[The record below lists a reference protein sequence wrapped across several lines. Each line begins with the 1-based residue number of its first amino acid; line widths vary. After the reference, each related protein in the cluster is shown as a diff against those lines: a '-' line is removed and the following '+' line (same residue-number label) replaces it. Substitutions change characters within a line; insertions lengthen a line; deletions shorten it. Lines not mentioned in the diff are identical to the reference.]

1 MHRGESARVQRGFAL
16 IALLALAAL
25 ISAFLI
31 ASALNLTSAGNT
43 NEREQRSMN
52 ALRQAKAALIAY
64 AANEQWQKYKLEPN
78 TVQPGALPCPDIVHT
93 GAESEEGD
101 SDCVTPLTS
110 SLIGRLPYKTL
121 GINDLRDASGE
132 QLWYALSANFRKAS
146 GITVINSDT
155 QPCDTPA
162 CNPGES
168 HLTVTGIAPAS
179 NVVAVLFAPGEAI
192 LGQTRSSN
200 PTDPA
205 HNNPANYLENFSLNV
220 DGIHFT
226 FTTAQPSDTFNDRV
240 LVITQAELM
249 AAVEPVVAARIERD
263 VKPLLLTEY
272 FSKWG
277 VYPFAVPFAA
287 PLPAQSAYLGA
298 SSQASG
304 LLPVTNT
311 ATFTW
316 QNPTVTQI
324 PPGDGTPV
332 VTSAPCSISSLTVT
346 CTVNYQTGGGDRPDI
361 KLEVFLTN
369 TGLAFADKPS
379 PVPAAENL
387 AMLDGNGDTASDQGS
402 PYGPWSKLGS
412 PPRVPTMTFVPQ
424 GSGAVLTY
432 TGRLQN
438 AADMHHQAKITVPLP
453 APGYLPRLTNPS
465 STNPNIAW
473 FLSNQWYRQTFF
485 AVSPDYLPGGGANC
499 VSNPPCLTVKNLSAP
514 LTNGQAILI
523 LAGRS
528 LNGTAR
534 PSANPKDYLEG
545 ENCNL
550 TVGKDL
556 DVGPSTCTFWT
567 TSSPKPNDNVYEH
580 RAGVPTTINDRVV
593 VVSP

>member
-1 MHRGESARVQRGFAL
+1 MRRGGSARVQRGFAL

-25 ISAFLI
+25 ITAFLI
-31 ASALNLTSAGNT
+31 ASALNLTSAGNS
-43 NEREQRSMN
+43 NEREDRSMS
-52 ALRQAKAALIAY
+52 ALRKAKAALIAY
-64 AANEQWQKYKLEPN
+64 AASEQWQLYKGEVTL
-78 TVQPGALPCPDIVHT
+78 QPGALPCPDILHDGT
-93 GAESEEGD
+93 ENEEGD
-101 SDCVTPLTS
+101 SDCILPLTS

-146 GITVINSDT
+146 GTTVINSDT
-155 QPCDTPA
+155 QACDTPA

-168 HLTVTGIAPAS
+168 HLTVTGTAPAN

-192 LGQTRSSN
+192 LGQIRSSD
-200 PTDPA
+200 PTNAA
-205 HNNPANYLENFSLNV
+205 HNNPANYLENFTLNV

-240 LVITQAELM
+240 LAITQADLM

-272 FSKWG
+272 FGKWG
-277 VYPFAVPFAA
+277 AYPFAVPFAA
-287 PLPAQSAYLGA
+287 PPVAQSAYLGA

-324 PPGDGTPV
+324 PPGDGTPI
-332 VTSAPCSISSLTVT
+332 VTSAPCSISSFTVT
-346 CTVNYQTGGGDRPDI
+346 CTVNYQTGSGDRPDI

-379 PVPAAENL
+379 PVPAAEDL
-387 AMLDGNGDTASDQGS
+387 AMLDGNGDTAIDQGS

-438 AADMHHQAKITVPLP
+438 AFDMHHQAKITVPLP

-465 STNPNIAW
+465 STSPNIAW

-528 LNGTAR
+528 LNGTVR

-556 DVGPSTCTFWT
+556 DVGTCTFWT

-593 VVSP
+593 VVAP